1 LRDTLWYHDDC
12 FRFEIHTLTH
22 HTRMATGLL
31 FAALLSAGTAVAKDA
46 TLRPWPAGQPTPA
59 LQVTGLDGQPWDV
72 ASLRGKVVVVNFWAS
87 WCGPCVDELPVL
99 KGLAG
104 RDGVAVV
111 GVNYKEP
118 RDTIERFTQDHPL
131 GYPVLRDRTG
141 DAFKRWT
148 PGVMPT
154 TILVDRTGRAR
165 WRTVGEIPPDDTK
178 LRAAI
183 DALLTE
189 PQHRTNNQK

>member
-12 FRFEIHTLTH
+12 FRIEIHTLTH
-22 HTRMATGLL
+22 HTWMSTGLL
-31 FAALLSAGTAVAKDA
+31 FAALLSAGAAAAKDA

-59 LQVTGLDGQPWDV
+59 LQLTGLDGQPWDV
-72 ASLRGKVVVVNFWAS
+72 AGLRGKVVVVNFWAS

-165 WRTVGEIPPDDTK
+165 WRTVGEIPPDDTR

-183 DALLTE
+183 DALLAE
-189 PQHRTNNQK
+189 PQHRTHNQK